1 MAAVHNQ
8 ITSFVQFRN
17 LAITSNNSAS
27 VLMGGSGA
35 ANDFS
40 GVTFLVN
47 FSGTSASA
55 FKIQQS
61 ADNSTWTDLAVGYQ
75 TSSTFGA
82 PITVAPANPAGNIT
96 VSATPSAGGQFL
108 AISVNR
114 HGRETSPANLTV
126 PLTPATPVYLRANVT
141 TNGANAT
148 YCVAALYNGVFMPVA
163 QPDIAAETKGTN

>member
-1 MAAVHNQ
+1 
-8 ITSFVQFRN
+8 
-17 LAITSNNSAS
+17 
-27 VLMGGSGA
+27 
-35 ANDFS
+35 
-40 GVTFLVN
+40 
-47 FSGTSASA
+47 
-55 FKIQQS
+55 
-61 ADNSTWTDLAVGYQ
+61 
-75 TSSTFGA
+75 
-82 PITVAPANPAGNIT
+82 